1 MKEPEFKV
9 DLKTNIWEMILL
21 FFKKGNLAETSFIQL
36 HDEIKIQLMGEGSPH
51 GVKNS
56 QTKK

>member
-1 MKEPEFKV
+1 
-9 DLKTNIWEMILL
+9 MILL